1 MVAHIGT
8 YTTLGVKSGLKD
20 IGRVLGIDYMT
31 MDSISKAIDEIS
43 DDPGLSFKML
53 DELGEGEEANPA
65 AYAKFCEL
73 EEANKEIFRLAR
85 AFEGIPR
92 NMGVHAS
99 GILVTPVPVIDY
111 APIKYVDGEPVAL
124 YEGPTLEGKNFLK
137 QDILGLKTV
146 TVIKNTLKYVKNISS
161 MNDLY
166 KKVDLNDK
174 KVYKYIAQKNT
185 DAVFQLESDT
195 MKSLI
200 GKIEVSDF
208 NDIVATNALCR
219 PGPLRAGY
227 GDMYADV
234 KHNRKEKSYPIRGC
248 EDILDSTYGVI
259 CFQEQLMLI
268 SKRIAGFDDF
278 QADAI
283 CRKIIA
289 KKKANLFPMMI
300 RCHIFGKKNIEG
312 PEGWEEN
319 ENAPWYDPKAKYGK
333 EIPGAI
339 ANGYTAEEVKK
350 YFDDIMGFAKYA
362 FNKSHACSYSYISYL
377 TAWLKYYYPTEFMA
391 AVLTMAAQDAKK
403 DEKMPRYLK
412 VCEKDMKLLIK
423 TPDINISGYDFTP
436 NGKTIRYGLSSV
448 KNVGEVALKDIVANQ
463 PYDSLEDAINRIP
476 KKSFNKRIGENLIK
490 AGAFDSFNPNRYE
503 LLNTFH
509 TLRKDKGVEE
519 YDITQYDED
528 AIMKLEIEALGV
540 PITYKPWWEI
550 QPEGVKIE
558 AEGIITGLTERADK
572 NGNLMAWP
580 KLKINKCEIKGIMF
594 ASNYVKYAID
604 IQDHW
609 KDKKNYKFKF
619 SGKKD
624 DKGIFKLDKIVSV
637 KIN

>member
-1 MVAHIGT
+1 
-8 YTTLGVKSGLKD
+8 
-20 IGRVLGIDYMT
+20 MT
-31 MDSISKAIDEIS
+31 DRK
-43 DDPGLSFKML
+43 L
-53 DELGEGEEANPA
+53 
-65 AYAKFCEL
+65 
-73 EEANKEIFRLAR
+73 
-85 AFEGIPR
+85 
-92 NMGVHAS
+92 
-99 GILVTPVPVIDY
+99 
-111 APIKYVDGEPVAL
+111 
-124 YEGPTLEGKNFLK
+124 
-137 QDILGLKTV
+137 
-146 TVIKNTLKYVKNISS
+146 
-161 MNDLY
+161 
-166 KKVDLNDK
+166 
-174 KVYKYIAQKNT
+174 YKYIAEGNT
-185 DAVFQLESDT
+185 AAIFQLESET
-195 MKSLI
+195 MLSIIKTI
-200 GKIEVSDF
+200 KPTNFD
-208 NDIVATNALCR
+208 DIVVINSIAR
-219 PGPLRAGY
+219 PGPLSIN
-227 GDMYADV
+227 MHVTYA
-234 KHNRKEKSYPIRGC
+234 NRKNGKEEIQYPIHGC
-248 EDILDSTYGVI
+248 EEVLESTYGI
-259 CFQEQLMLI
+259 IPYQETLMFI
-268 SKRIAGFDDF
+268 SKQIAGFNDM
-278 QADAI
+278 QADSLT
-283 CRKIIA
+283 RKCIA
-289 KKKANLFPMMI
+289 KKKKDMMPMLI
-300 RCHIFGKKNIEG
+300 RCHIYGKKNCEG
-312 PEGWEEN
+312 PEGWEVN
-319 ENAPWYDPKAKYGK
+319 DKLPWYDPKGKYGA
-333 EIPGAI
+333 EIEGAV
-339 ANGYTAEEVKK
+339 NRGYTEEEVLNYFKMIEK
-350 YFDDIMGFAKYA
+350 YSSYC
-362 FNKSHACSYSYISYL
+362 FNLSHAAAYSFISL
-377 TAWLKYYYPTEFMA
+377 TTAWLKYYYPTEFMA

-519 YDITQYDED
+519 YDITQYDKD
-528 AIMKLEIEALGV
+528 ATMKLEIEALGV

-619 SGKKD
+619 FGKKD